1 MEGKLPAEGLQGA
14 KPGGGEHS
22 GCPVAWLLA
31 PEAAVGVLSR
41 MRQEG
46 DSGRSVRLRG

>member
-1 MEGKLPAEGLQGA
+1 MEGKLPGEGLQG
-14 KPGGGEHS
+14 KEPGGGEHS
-22 GCPVAWLLA
+22 GCPVAWLRA

-46 DSGRSVRLRG
+46 DSEWPVREA